1 MSFLKEFR
9 LSMNDFYR
17 GNFTLGS
24 RMFLIGIALIYLIA
38 FVSLWLQIEGLFG
51 SEGIM
56 PFERYFER
64 LFKQD
69 TPAAYILR
77 YPSLLWLDHFLKL
90 GNSFLHIL
98 CGMGSLLSILAL
110 FNYWRGYSLFLC
122 WIFYLSLVVLGSPF
136 LSFQWDN
143 LLLESGFLSI
153 WLAGF
158 KRTDQKPSPFIL
170 FTVYLLLFRLMFF
183 SGYVKLA
190 SNDPV
195 WWNLSALLLHFETQ
209 PLPHALSWYFHQIP
223 PILLKI
229 ATALMFFIELVVPF
243 FIFMGRRL
251 RHSAGI
257 LFMVFMLVII
267 LSGNY
272 TFFNFLT
279 VVLCLSLFD
288 NEFYRR
294 WLVVLPTRFLKKGN
308 FSLPG
313 KTWSIIQKAICL
325 LIVTLALITEGRRWL
340 PMSQYP
346 VISNIYSF
354 LRPFRS
360 VNTYGLFADMTTTR
374 PEVIFEISADGDNWQ
389 ELQFKWK
396 PVALDARPRFVQP
409 HQPRLDWQLWFA
421 GLFYERVLALFWQQ
435 TGRAPASYDEIH
447 RFIYQRYRQVYS
459 RHVWVHNFME
469 GILNKSP
476 SVLNLTAHENWP
488 DKPFYCRAW
497 LFDYHF
503 TQIGENTWW
512 QRENKRVL
520 FPQLNNSK

>member
-1 MSFLKEFR
+1 MSFLGELR
-9 LSMNDFYR
+9 LSMKSFYK

-24 RMFLIGIALIYLIA
+24 RMFLTGIALIYLIA

-56 PFERYFER
+56 PMERFFER
-64 LFKQD
+64 LSKQEN
-69 TPAAYILR
+69 TVAYILR

-90 GNSFLHIL
+90 GNNFLHIL

-110 FNYWRGYSLFLC
+110 FNYWRGYSLSLC
-122 WIFYLSLVVLGSPF
+122 WLFYLSLVVLGSPF

-143 LLLESGFLSI
+143 LLLESGFLAI

-158 KRTDQKPSPFIL
+158 KRRDQKPSHFIL

-294 WLVVLPTRFLKKGN
+294 WLVVLPMRFLKKGN
-308 FSLPG
+308 LSLLG
-313 KTWSIIQKAICL
+313 KTWGIIQKVICL
-325 LIVTLALITEGRRWL
+325 LMVTLAFITECRRW
-340 PMSQYP
+340 PPISQFP
-346 VISNIYSF
+346 VISNLNSF
-354 LRPFRS
+354 VRPFRS
-360 VNTYGLFADMTTTR
+360 VNTYGLFANMTTSR
-374 PEVIFEISADGDNWQ
+374 PEVIFEISADGDNWE
-389 ELQFKWK
+389 ELKFKWK

-421 GLFYERVLALFWQQ
+421 GLFYERVLGLFWQNFN
-435 TGRAPASYDEIH
+435 REPESYDEIH
-447 RFIYQRYRQVYS
+447 RFIFQRYRQVYS
-459 RHVWVHNFME
+459 RHLWVHNFME
-469 GILNKSP
+469 EILNKSP
-476 SVLNLTAHENWP
+476 AVLKLTSHEDWP
-488 DKPFYCRAW
+488 DKPFYLRAW
-497 LFDYHF
+497 LFDYNF
-503 TQIGENTWW
+503 TRIGENAWW
-512 QRENKRVL
+512 KRKNKRLL
-520 FPQLNNSK
+520 FHEIGNSK

>member
-24 RMFLIGIALIYLIA
+24 RMFLTGIALIYLIA

-288 NEFYRR
+288 NKFYRR

-325 LIVTLALITEGRRWL
+325 LIVTLVLITEGRRWL